1 MSASQPADTKKK
13 SKKISKKKKKKCY
26 GSRVESSVRAQR
38 KEDISSSDGG
48 QQTFEPKLWTVLG
61 LGRPRWAGRVL
72 ETGVLKSLGQ

>member
-1 MSASQPADTKKK
+1 M
-13 SKKISKKKKKKCY
+13 
-26 GSRVESSVRAQR
+26 ESSVRAQR